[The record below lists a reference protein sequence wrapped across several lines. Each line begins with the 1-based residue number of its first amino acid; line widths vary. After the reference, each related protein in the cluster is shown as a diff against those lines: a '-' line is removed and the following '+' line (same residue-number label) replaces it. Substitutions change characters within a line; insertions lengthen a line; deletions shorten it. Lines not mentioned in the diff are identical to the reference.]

1 MFVRVVRFTDVTKE
15 RVDALVARIEE
26 AEGPPEGVPS
36 TGIQLLFDENQGT
49 AVVIQLYDSA
59 EDMKTG
65 DETFRAMDA
74 ADTPGTRASIDMCE
88 LKLDRRATG

>member
-74 ADTPGTRASIDMCE
+74 SDTPGTRASIDMCE